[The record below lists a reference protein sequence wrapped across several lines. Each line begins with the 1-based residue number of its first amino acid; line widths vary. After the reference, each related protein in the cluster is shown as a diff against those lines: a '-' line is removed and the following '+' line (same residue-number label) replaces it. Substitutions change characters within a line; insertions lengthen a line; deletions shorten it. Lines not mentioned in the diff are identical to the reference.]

1 MMTDNWE
8 RLINFC
14 QENYLVIGG
23 TLFEHKDIHKL
34 TWTSPDG
41 RTQSQIDHIIINGRW
56 KHSLQDVRVMRN
68 ADIGSD
74 HFLLVAKVTLKLRKV
89 RIGVSRSKRF
99 DVDKLKNSKVKEEF
113 SVALWNR
120 FSALEDETALTIDN
134 FNKAM
139 KEAEEEVL
147 GYINNRKTEWIPEE
161 TWTRIEERRQIKKR
175 LLDSN
180 SPRLKDK
187 ISKEYRGKDKEVNK
201 SARRDRREY
210 TERLAKE
217 AEVAAGKKD
226 MKTVY

>member
-1 MMTDNWE
+1 MGHHGIGMMTDNGE

-14 QENYLVIGG
+14 QENDLVIGG

-41 RTQSQIDHIIINGRW
+41 RTQSHIDHSIINGRW

-113 SVALWNR
+113 SVALRNK
-120 FSALEDETALTIDN
+120 FSTLEDETALTIDN

-139 KEAEEEVL
+139 KEAGEEVL
-147 GYINNRKTEWIPEE
+147 GYRNNRKTEWISEE
-161 TWTRIEERRQIKKR
+161 TWIRIEETT
-175 LLDSN
+175 D
-180 SPRLKDK
+180 
-187 ISKEYRGKDKEVNK
+187 
-201 SARRDRREY
+201 
-210 TERLAKE
+210 
-217 AEVAAGKKD
+217 
-226 MKTVY
+226 